1 MHVHIRIESP
11 AMKIRGSSEKKEFVK
26 TADFIHED
34 GQLLLESKQSL
45 SGSELHESMKYVAFL
60 NSL

>member
-1 MHVHIRIESP
+1 MHVPISIVSP
-11 AMKIRGSSEKKEFVK
+11 AMKIRGSSEKKESVK

-45 SGSELHESMKYVAFL
+45 SGSELHESMKYVAFP